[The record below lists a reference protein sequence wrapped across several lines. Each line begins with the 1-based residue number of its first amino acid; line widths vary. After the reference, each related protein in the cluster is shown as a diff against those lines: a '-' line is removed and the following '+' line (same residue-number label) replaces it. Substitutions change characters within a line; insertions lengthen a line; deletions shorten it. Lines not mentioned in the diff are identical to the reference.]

1 MHGIESIE
9 KKAQPPAVGPLPSP
23 VEPDR
28 QKRQQRP
35 PRRGTRTVCP
45 ARESE

>member
-35 PRRGTRTVCP
+35 PLPWHQDGMPRQ
-45 ARESE
+45 RE